1 MVDVFKTNVECPEKA
16 RMLVSILVK
25 HYPNS
30 RINFDLD
37 DCDKILRVQYQGAA
51 IPEIAPLLNEHGF
64 LCEALPD

>member
-16 RMLVSILVK
+16 RMLVSILLE

-30 RINFDLD
+30 RINFDLE
-37 DCDKILRVQYQGAA
+37 DCDKILRVQHQEADAG
-51 IPEIAPLLNEHGF
+51 EIEMLLNEHGF